1 MSSKDILIA
10 EFMGFQKTSM
20 GWFDADEHLCLPN
33 TSDNTFDEL
42 KFQSDWNWM
51 MPVIQKILDISL
63 NLDSMEMYY
72 NITDSIPKIDQAYE
86 EVVKFI
92 INYNTTE
99 NEQY

>member
-1 MSSKDILIA
+1 
-10 EFMGFQKTSM
+10 MGFQKTSI
-20 GWFDADEHLCLPN
+20 GWFDYNEHLCLPN

-51 MPVIQKILDISL
+51 IPLIRRIQ
-63 NLDSMEMYY
+63 EVCEE
-72 NITDSIPKIDQAYE
+72 PEEIDYLRDTLWFGTIGDVYKDCIE
-86 EVVKFI
+86 FI

>member
-42 KFQSDWNWM
+42 DDARNSE
-51 MPVIQKILDISL
+51 DIRYIF
-63 NLDSMEMYY
+63 E
-72 NITDSIPKIDQAYE
+72 
-86 EVVKFI
+86 FR
-92 INYNTTE
+92 
-99 NEQY
+99 